1 MLRMKSKQPSRS
13 TGFTLIELLVVIA
26 IIAILAALLLPA
38 LGMAKSKA
46 KRANCLSNLKQAGV
60 AFRLYANDNSEK
72 FPWQLDVANGGS
84 FDSGD
89 WTDHYRICS
98 NEFSTPKILLC
109 PSDREK
115 TMGEKWATL
124 DGDHHIS
131 YFVGLDCDEKKPQ
144 TILSGDRNVYSGNG
158 RMDLVWDQSVG
169 TSIDAFWLNKLHI
182 NRGNLL
188 LTDGSVQETSSSQLK
203 DQISVALNS
212 TTNVTFSLP
221 RGVL

>member
-1 MLRMKSKQPSRS
+1 MKLKQPRRAP
-13 TGFTLIELLVVIA
+13 GFTLIELLVVIA

-38 LGMAKSKA
+38 LSMAKSKA
-46 KRANCLSNLKQAGV
+46 KRANCLSNLKQVGV
-60 AFRLYANDNSEK
+60 AFRLFANDNSEK
-72 FPWQLDVANGGS
+72 FPWQLDVPSGGS

-89 WTDHYRICS
+89 WTDHYRVCS
-98 NEFSTPKILLC
+98 NEFTTPKVLLC
-109 PSDREK
+109 PADREK
-115 TMGEKWATL
+115 TLGEKWSSL
-124 DGDHHIS
+124 DGAHHIS

-169 TSIDAFWLNKLHI
+169 TSIDAFWLDSLHVR
-182 NRGNLL
+182 RGSLL
-188 LTDGSVQETSSSQLK
+188 LTDGSVQDTSSSQLK
-203 DQISVALNS
+203 DQISVALNY